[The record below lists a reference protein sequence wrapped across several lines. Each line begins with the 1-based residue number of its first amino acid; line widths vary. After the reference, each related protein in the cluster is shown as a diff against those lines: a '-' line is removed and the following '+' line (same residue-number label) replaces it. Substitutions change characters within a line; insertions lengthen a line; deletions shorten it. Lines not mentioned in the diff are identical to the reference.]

1 MVFTGHFSTWDT
13 DVPHSYSLNHL
24 YCQIEEYGIIYFWVR
39 NKRRDNFIFL
49 PLSGTVPAH

>member
-1 MVFTGHFSTWDT
+1 MVFTGHFSTRET

-49 PLSGTVPAH
+49 RLSGTVPAH